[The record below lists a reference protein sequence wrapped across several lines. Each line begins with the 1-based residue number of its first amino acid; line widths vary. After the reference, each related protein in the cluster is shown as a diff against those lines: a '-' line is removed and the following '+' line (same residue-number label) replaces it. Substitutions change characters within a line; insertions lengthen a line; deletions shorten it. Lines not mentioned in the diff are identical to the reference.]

1 MTIHRASTANR
12 PWNRYPGHILGLRPE
27 TLRRNTSAIR
37 YTIQTRPIN
46 QATKAPIH
54 HHILLTS
61 PSLNGLSYVNGFC
74 MA

>member
-1 MTIHRASTANR
+1 
-12 PWNRYPGHILGLRPE
+12 
-27 TLRRNTSAIR
+27 LRRNTSAIR

-61 PSLNGLSYVNGFC
+61 PSLNGLIYVNGFC